1 MSEGVTWTFRASPT
15 NQLRLIFYQ
24 WGSKAH
30 SFVCFFSPHSVA
42 ECGFQFIFKEVVR
55 QTRCYC
61 HSKNKEQGKPEFRIT
76 VHLKLHTIIVALR
89 EKVEDELGVKGEV
102 ENEVKQDA
110 SPDKKM
116 INPGPV
122 LRKKR
127 DLSGQKEVLIFLP
140 MMWPH
145 NGTSTTPQ
153 QVKKRKKKKKT

>member
-24 WGSKAH
+24 WGSKTH

-127 DLSGQKEVLIFLP
+127 DLSG
-140 MMWPH
+140 
-145 NGTSTTPQ
+145 T
-153 QVKKRKKKKKT
+153 KRGVNISSYDVAP